1 MSFELSDLY
10 KLKFEYCADY
20 LFARVGG
27 GKDSLKLSKEYW
39 LRILTEGKNRQFNKI
54 LIEEDLDGVL
64 TSSEIYDFSVW
75 LSKQNFNNIFVA
87 FTDLHTD
94 HLESNQLSELIATN
108 RGFRVRVF
116 PSKDEAIEWLASF

>member
-1 MSFELSDLY
+1 MSFDLTDLY
-10 KLKFEYCADY
+10 KLSFEYDADY
-20 LFARVGG
+20 LFASVGG

-39 LRILTEGKNRQFNKI
+39 LRILTEGKNRQYNKI
-54 LIEEDLDGVL
+54 LIEEDLDGIL

-75 LSKQNFNNIFVA
+75 LSKQKFNNIFVA
-87 FTDLHTD
+87 FTDLHSG

-116 PSKDEAIEWLASF
+116 PTKEDAVNWLISF